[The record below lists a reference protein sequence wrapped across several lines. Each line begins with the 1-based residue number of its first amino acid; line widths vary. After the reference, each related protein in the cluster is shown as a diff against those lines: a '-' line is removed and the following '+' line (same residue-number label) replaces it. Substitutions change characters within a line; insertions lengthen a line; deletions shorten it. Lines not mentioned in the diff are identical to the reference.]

1 MNYLV
6 WDTERIK
13 GSQIYMLGY
22 ILVDETFK
30 IIREEMIINKSV
42 DVSQR
47 KSPKSKVKR
56 FFNQSTKV
64 EDYTE
69 LAELILP
76 IIQNSKSICFGKD
89 DFAALNSQFYIN
101 GIETVSG
108 TFYNVEE
115 YVRHLNSELPTNLN
129 MVSKYLKLKHDRH
142 NPLSDSYVTLE
153 YFKYLIKQYPQEE
166 MEMKIPSKKGGKGND
181 TKWKLLIEKGMTK
194 TDLRIKA
201 EMSTSTLAKMGKNEV
216 VSMNVIIKICEILD
230 CNVSDVMTVDKISE

>member
-1 MNYLV
+1 M
-6 WDTERIK
+6 
-13 GSQIYMLGY
+13 
-22 ILVDETFK
+22 
-30 IIREEMIINKSV
+30 
-42 DVSQR
+42 
-47 KSPKSKVKR
+47 
-56 FFNQSTKV
+56 
-64 EDYTE
+64 
-69 LAELILP
+69 ILP

-101 GIETVSG
+101 GIETLSG

-181 TKWKLLIEKGMTK
+181 TKL
-194 TDLRIKA
+194 
-201 EMSTSTLAKMGKNEV
+201 
-216 VSMNVIIKICEILD
+216 
-230 CNVSDVMTVDKISE
+230 

>member
-89 DFAALNSQFYIN
+89 DFVALNSQFYIN

-108 TFYNVEE
+108 TFYNVEK

-181 TKWKLLIEKGMTK
+181 TKL
-194 TDLRIKA
+194 
-201 EMSTSTLAKMGKNEV
+201 
-216 VSMNVIIKICEILD
+216 
-230 CNVSDVMTVDKISE
+230 

>member
-1 MNYLV
+1 MKV
-6 WDTERIK
+6 R
-13 GSQIYMLGY
+13 Y

-42 DVSQR
+42 DVSKR

-89 DFAALNSQFYIN
+89 DFVALNSQFYIN

-166 MEMKIPSKKGGKGND
+166 MERKIPNKKGGKEND
-181 TKWKLLIEKGMTK
+181 TKL
-194 TDLRIKA
+194 
-201 EMSTSTLAKMGKNEV
+201 
-216 VSMNVIIKICEILD
+216 
-230 CNVSDVMTVDKISE
+230 